1 MILSQNYRRA
11 LGAVGSAG
19 LSNLDALAKA
29 IWRNHVA
36 GELSEPEAAGLIA
49 ALEGRRGHAWIPCRI
64 TWPRRSCRQTRT
76 AALAGLVGNAIRVGV
91 AYR

>member
-1 MILSQNYRRA
+1 LAQSPADDPKPNYRRA

-49 ALEGRRGHAWIPCRI
+49 AVEDRRGHAWIR
-64 TWPRRSCRQTRT
+64 
-76 AALAGLVGNAIRVGV
+76 AGLPGPDDRVDKPERRRWQ
-91 AYR
+91 A